1 MFRVMFRVMFLTV
14 VKPAGSSCGNY
25 LWDMASSAHLSRTL
39 SESASKALLREA
51 GVPMADEREVAT
63 AELAALAATEIGFP
77 VVAKL
82 CGDAIAHKTE
92 RGLVRLKLGS
102 AQAVNEAAADLLAAA
117 RPEDGP
123 VTVLV
128 APMVQG
134 NRELIAGVVRDPQF
148 GASVMLGIGGIL
160 AEAIA
165 DVVFR
170 PAPLDRVT
178 AHEMIADLATQKLL
192 GEFRGEAAVD
202 REKLVDVLVG
212 LGKLA
217 SERSD
222 IASIDVNP
230 LIVRADGVPIAV
242 DALVEIGEPD
252 TSIATARP
260 RPSDAQFK
268 ALFEPQGV
276 LVTGASTHPGKFGF
290 VSLHNILAGGFT
302 GGIYGTNLQ
311 GENVLGIQ
319 TVADIE
325 QLPDNAIDLVFVCTP
340 ASANPALLRACAA
353 KGVKAAFL
361 TSAGYG
367 EAGEEGKQAEKELI
381 ALADELGILLA
392 GPNGQGVVSTPA
404 NLCAQI
410 VAPYPPAGKIGVASQ
425 SGNFVSS
432 FLNWS
437 RSSGVGISRAV
448 SAGNAAAVT
457 VADYL
462 DYYADDDATAVGL
475 AYVEGISDGRTLMTR
490 LASVAQRKPL
500 VLVKGGATEGG
511 AQAAASHT
519 GALAAND
526 KVFDGFC
533 RAAGITRTETVEEA
547 FEAAATFA
555 TQPLPKGPNVV
566 IMTTAGGWGVVTSDA
581 ITRDGQLKLMELPED
596 LKAQI
601 DTKLPPRWS
610 KGNPVDCAGGE
621 TRDTIPE
628 VLEMIAVHPDVHA
641 VIYLGIGI
649 QSNQARLLREG
660 GFYPDHGID
669 RIVAYHERQD
679 QRFAEAA
686 DELSKRTGKPI
697 LTATEL
703 AVADPENPGPATVRE
718 TGRLCY
724 PSGNR
729 AVTALGHLY
738 RAAAFRSRRG
748 M

>member
-1 MFRVMFRVMFLTV
+1 MV
-14 VKPAGSSCGNY
+14 GSEHPSQ
-25 LWDMASSAHLSRTL
+25 TL

-51 GVPMADEREVAT
+51 GVPMADEKEVAT

-102 AQAVNEAAADLLAAA
+102 AQAVNDAAVDLLAAA

-123 VTVLV
+123 VSVLV

-134 NRELIAGVVRDPQF
+134 NRELIAGIMRDPQF

-178 AHEMIADLATQKLL
+178 AHEMIADLATQRLL

-222 IASIDVNP
+222 IASIDINP

-260 RPSDAQFK
+260 RPTDAQFK
-268 ALFEPQGV
+268 SLFEPKGV

-311 GENVLGIQ
+311 GENVLGVQ

-340 ASANPALLRACAA
+340 ASANPALLRSCAA

-367 EAGEEGKQAEKELI
+367 EAGDDGKQAEKELI

-519 GALAAND
+519 GALAADD

-555 TQPLPKGPNVV
+555 TQPLPMGPNVV

-581 ITRDGQLKLMELPED
+581 IIRDGQLKLMELPGD

-601 DTKLPPRWS
+601 DSKLPPRWS

-703 AVADPENPGPATVRE
+703 AVADPNNPGPATVRE

-738 RAAAFRSRRG
+738 RAAAFRARREL
-748 M
+748 

>member
-1 MFRVMFRVMFLTV
+1 
-14 VKPAGSSCGNY
+14 
-25 LWDMASSAHLSRTL
+25 MASSAPHTRTL

-51 GVPMADEREVAT
+51 GVPMADEREVAS
-63 AELAALAATEIGFP
+63 AELAAQAATEIGFP

-92 RGLVRLKLGS
+92 RGLVRLKLSS

-217 SERSD
+217 HERSD

-230 LIVRADGVPIAV
+230 LIVRADGAPIAV

-260 RPSDAQFK
+260 RPTDAQFK
-268 ALFEPQGV
+268 ALFEPRGV
-276 LVTGASTHPGKFGF
+276 VVTGASTHPGKFGF

-325 QLPDNAIDLVFVCTP
+325 QLPDGAIDLVFVCTP

-367 EAGEEGKQAEKELI
+367 EAGEEGKQAEQELI

-533 RAAGITRTETVEEA
+533 RAAGITRAETVEEA

-596 LKAQI
+596 LKAKI

-628 VLEMIAVHPDVHA
+628 VLEMIATHPDVHA

-686 DELSKRTGKPI
+686 DELSIRTGKPI

-703 AVADPENPGPATVRE
+703 AVADPENPGPATVRA